1 LLATRERAL
10 DRAARAL
17 REPDRDVGVV
27 ARVVLRAEAAAHVV
41 ADDAHFVARQAERLR
56 DLLADA
62 PDELRRDVDDEPVAL
77 PFAHG
82 LVRLERVVQDGLRAV
97 CPLDDDVGLC
107 EAAGDVA
114 AVVRAWLA
122 VKPLQRDGLL

>member
-1 LLATRERAL
+1 ERGERAVGSRAGTELLDRRVAVPRVEVLLATRERAL

-17 REPDRDVGVV
+17 RELDRDVGVV

-82 LVRLERVVQDGLRAV
+82 LVRLERVVQ
-97 CPLDDDVGLC
+97 
-107 EAAGDVA
+107 
-114 AVVRAWLA
+114 
-122 VKPLQRDGLL
+122 